1 MDINKKI
8 YLKSLTCN
16 LQLLIKSNY
25 KICQVSNLPLHQ
37 IPKDKFDVI
46 SLNADLQVQKYVN
59 GNYFTYKVVNKKNTN
74 IWLDKRHYPT
84 NSEIIG
90 ILKIN

>member
-46 SLNADLQVQKYVN
+46 SLNADYHNDKHII
-59 GNYFTYKVVNKKNTN
+59 GNFFTYQVCNKNGFGLN
-74 IWLDKRHYPT
+74 KRHSPT